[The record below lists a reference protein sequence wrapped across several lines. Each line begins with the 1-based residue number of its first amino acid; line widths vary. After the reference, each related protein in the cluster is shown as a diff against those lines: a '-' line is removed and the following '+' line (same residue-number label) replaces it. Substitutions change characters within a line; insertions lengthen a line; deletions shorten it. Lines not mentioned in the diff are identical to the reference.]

1 MILRRL
7 YIYVVSIASLAVL
20 AFGLAN
26 LGSTAILFLL
36 NSPDAQSS
44 RSSLAGFTAMVV
56 VAFPLLAIHMWFGR
70 RFARRDPA
78 ERASAIR
85 RLYLYLAC
93 AGSSIGAAIA
103 LAMGVTNLLQQQLD
117 GFAFDRVVVAQ
128 DAWVAVVLLAIWAV
142 HYRIAA
148 RDRAAAGEQDASA
161 TLRRWYMYLALVVG
175 LFMLLIGL
183 QGLIQAVWVK
193 SLNPGQSITYQPLST
208 SAGLVVGGLFLWG
221 FHAQVLATRHLPDDR
236 KSTLRAVEGFIAVG
250 VCVIV
255 ALIGASQ
262 ILYYGVARA
271 LGVDNPGGLGN
282 DVLAGLGQPAS
293 YVIVYGPAWLLIR
306 RRLALDAATGEAT
319 RQAGMR
325 RLYTN
330 LVALVSM
337 GAFAVGAADL
347 LAALAQAAEAPI
359 IGVPAPGW
367 KDPVSLGVT
376 LLIVGAVVWL
386 AHWRRVPWLEE
397 RHALSR
403 RLYLWAVLLG
413 SMLAVLGGAIGLL
426 YVVFQQAF
434 SAQPRLNDSAN
445 LAFGQSL
452 AVVVVAA
459 AVGVYHWRVLRSDA
473 SKSPTKSAISPG
485 PLEGPAGPAERPP
498 AVEVEP
504 GTHYELS
511 VLGATEDDVHQAL
524 ANLPPQASY
533 RLVPSHSADN

>member
-1 MILRRL
+1 
-7 YIYVVSIASLAVL
+7 
-20 AFGLAN
+20 
-26 LGSTAILFLL
+26 
-36 NSPDAQSS
+36 
-44 RSSLAGFTAMVV
+44 MVV
-56 VAFPLLAIHMWFGR
+56 VAFPLWAIHMWFGR

-78 ERASAIR
+78 ERGSAIR

-103 LAMGVTNLLQQQLD
+103 LAIGITNLLQQQLE
-117 GFAFDRVVVAQ
+117 GFAFGRIVVAQ

-148 RDRAAAGEQDASA
+148 RDRAAVGEQGASA
-161 TLRRWYMYLALVVG
+161 TLRRWYMYLAPVIG
-175 LFMLLIGL
+175 LFMLLIGA

-193 SLNPGQSITYQPLST
+193 RLNTLLSVAQPIST
-208 SAGLVVGGLFLWG
+208 SAGLIVGGLLLWG
-221 FHAQVLATRHLPDDR
+221 FHAQVLATRYVRDDR

-250 VCVIV
+250 VCIVV

-293 YVIVYGPAWLLIR
+293 FVIVYGSAWFLIR
-306 RRLALDAATGEAT
+306 RRLALDAATGEGA

-337 GAFAVGAADL
+337 GALAVGAADL
-347 LAALAQAAEAPI
+347 LAAVAQAAEAPI

-367 KDPVSLGVT
+367 KDPVSLGAT
-376 LLIVGAVVWL
+376 LLIVGGAVWL
-386 AHWRRVPWLEE
+386 ADWRRVPWLEE

-413 SMLAVLGGAIGLL
+413 SVLAALGGAIGLL

-445 LAFGQSL
+445 LAFGQAL

-459 AVGVYHWRVLRSDA
+459 AVGVYHWTVLRSDA
-473 SKSPTKSAISPG
+473 TARPLKGVQLTATVTIVPTAPTQR
-485 PLEGPAGPAERPP
+485 GPAMEIA
-498 AVEVEP
+498 P

-511 VLGATEDDVHQAL
+511 VVGATEDDVHQAL

-533 RLVPSHSADN
+533 KLVASHSTDN